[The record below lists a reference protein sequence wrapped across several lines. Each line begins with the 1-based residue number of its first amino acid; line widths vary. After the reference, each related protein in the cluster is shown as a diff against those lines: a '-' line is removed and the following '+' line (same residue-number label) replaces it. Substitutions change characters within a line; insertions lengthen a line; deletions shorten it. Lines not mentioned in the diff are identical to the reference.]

1 MPNGTNS
8 EDHLSNGWK
17 GDETDVQITASR
29 YKHNGGW
36 SRWRNIIFN
45 TEYTTKPK
53 GGMELAMKLDFKTEQ
68 E

>member
-1 MPNGTNS
+1 MALIEPSFLSTPSDLKEEMPNGTNS

-36 SRWRNIIFN
+36 VGVVIR
-45 TEYTTKPK
+45 
-53 GGMELAMKLDFKTEQ
+53 
-68 E
+68 